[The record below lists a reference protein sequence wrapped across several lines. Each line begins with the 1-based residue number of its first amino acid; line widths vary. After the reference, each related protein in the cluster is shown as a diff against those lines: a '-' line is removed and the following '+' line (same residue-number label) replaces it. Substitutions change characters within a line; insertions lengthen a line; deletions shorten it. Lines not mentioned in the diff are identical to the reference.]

1 MTNPENIGAQF
12 ASILASNYKKCPGCD
27 KEHVT
32 ESSPVS
38 MVDNTTKICP
48 TCSAGEN
55 SRAAIANVDAT
66 KLLDNSGSLERL
78 SASRS
83 VALGTERAVNK
94 AQSDSYF
101 HNSRVRNSNVPLP
114 KNSKVGKWEVE
125 YGRNRHTGQIEAWAT
140 HPNNPL
146 AHDAILDHETG
157 EVRFGLRDTAVPPMS
172 VKAHITNALMKHHK
186 TFIQREV

>member
-27 KEHVT
+27 REHVT

-78 SASRS
+78 NASRS
-83 VALGTERAVNK
+83 VALGIERAVNK
-94 AQSDSYF
+94 AQSDSYL
-101 HNSRVRNSNVPLP
+101 HNSRVRNASVPVP
-114 KNSKVGKWEVE
+114 NPSKVGKWNVT
-125 YGRNRHTGQIEAWAT
+125 YDKNRFTGSIEAHADNGGNS
-140 HPNNPL
+140 HY
-146 AHDAILDHETG
+146 ARLDHETG
-157 EVRFGLRDTAVPPMS
+157 QVSFGAYDTATPPKT
-172 VKAHITNALMKHHK
+172 VQDHIRKVLTKHHK
-186 TFIQREV
+186 TFIKREV